1 MSEKEF
7 YENKD
12 RKCEC
17 WKCELADKCVYRD
30 RFQAF
35 PKEAGGLGKC
45 AKLPENNGKLQY

>member
-1 MSEKEF
+1 MEEI

-30 RFQAF
+30 RFQAL
-35 PKEAGGLGKC
+35 PRENGGLGKC
-45 AKLPENNGKLQY
+45 AKLTENNGKLQY